1 MSLNK
6 RRKMDVTGFDVGALG
21 AAIGSIITAVKGF
34 NSAKKAEAK
43 ASSIEEAR
51 LATKIERD
59 KEFQRVQTEVAVVK
73 KEVENLNKR
82 LDEGNHRFERLEN
95 KLDDVVHHQNETNK
109 LLIELISK
117 VGSGNGK

>member
-1 MSLNK
+1 
-6 RRKMDVTGFDVGALG
+6 MDVTGFDVGALG
-21 AAIGSIITAVKGF
+21 AAVGSIITAVKGF

-59 KEFQRVQTEVAVVK
+59 KEFQKVQTEVAVVK
-73 KEVENLNKR
+73 KEVETLNKR

-95 KLDDVVHHQNETNK
+95 KLDDVVNHQNETNK

-117 VGSGNGK
+117 VGGGNGK